1 MTEVG
6 IENINFQQEQNSM
19 YIEYNGTQKKY
30 QKVSQIFENSK
41 FCIRVWNGFEKKLLD
56 FSHDRPFLSGCRI
69 K

>member
-30 QKVSQIFENSK
+30 QKVSQIFENSIFFYQSVK
-41 FCIRVWNGFEKKLLD
+41 RF
-56 FSHDRPFLSGCRI
+56 
-69 K
+69 

>member
-30 QKVSQIFENSK
+30 QKVSQIFENSN
-41 FCIRVWNGFEKKLLD
+41 FLSECETVLKKMLY
-56 FSHDRPFLSGCRI
+56 FSHDRPFSSDCRI
-69 K
+69 N